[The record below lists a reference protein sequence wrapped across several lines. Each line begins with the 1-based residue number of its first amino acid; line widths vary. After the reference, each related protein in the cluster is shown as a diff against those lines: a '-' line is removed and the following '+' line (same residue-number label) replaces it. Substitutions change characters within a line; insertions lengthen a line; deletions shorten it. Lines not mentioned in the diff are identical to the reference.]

1 MTYGC
6 ILMYVPKLYIYII
19 CIRVYIIHI
28 MNLKINIWILNFLFK
43 FENCYF
49 NCLKH
54 YLNFKFFIWIWFFTL
69 NSKKIIWSKNWYLNF
84 ELIFLNPKISI
95 SIHKIII
102 DYKNGHFILNT
113 FIRIWKFTFQLWKF
127 CI

>member
-6 ILMYVPKLYIYII
+6 ILMYVLKLYIYII

-28 MNLKINIWILNFLFK
+28 MNLKINIRILNFLFK
-43 FENCYF
+43 SENCYF
-49 NCLKH
+49 NCFNH
-54 YLNFKFFIWIWFFTL
+54 YLNFKKIIWIWFFNL
-69 NSKKIIWSKNWYLNF
+69 NSKNLIWSKNWYLNS
-84 ELIFLNPKISI
+84 ELIFSNPKISI
-95 SIHKIII
+95 SIQKIII

-113 FIRIWKFTFQLWKF
+113 FIWIWKFTFQLWKF